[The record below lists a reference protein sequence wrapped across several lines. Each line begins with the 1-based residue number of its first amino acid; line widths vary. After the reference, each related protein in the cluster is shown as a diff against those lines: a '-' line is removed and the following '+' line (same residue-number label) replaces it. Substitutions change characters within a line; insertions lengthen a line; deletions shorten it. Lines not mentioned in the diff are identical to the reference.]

1 MATSTRTIIGP
12 NDHGRKMAFDDFVE
26 AEFEEG
32 ISTSW
37 RGGSST

>member
-26 AEFEEG
+26 AEFEGGYLYEL
-32 ISTSW
+32 
-37 RGGSST
+37 RGESST